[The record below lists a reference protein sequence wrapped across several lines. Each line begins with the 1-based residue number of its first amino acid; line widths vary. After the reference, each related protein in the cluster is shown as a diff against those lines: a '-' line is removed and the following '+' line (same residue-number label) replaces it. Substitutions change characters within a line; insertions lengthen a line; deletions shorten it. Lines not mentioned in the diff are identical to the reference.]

1 MANEVGNRYNVRR
14 QYYRAEFDMKVLVG
28 PADIRFEIWTKDGM
42 MSKAHEE
49 IEVIWDPLVD
59 G

>member
-1 MANEVGNRYNVRR
+1 
-14 QYYRAEFDMKVLVG
+14 MKVLVG
-28 PADIRFEIWTKDGM
+28 PADIRFEIWTKDGL
-42 MSKAHEE
+42 MSKTHEE